1 MKWVAM
7 VMSFIMGN
15 MQKHSLGI
23 KDSAMEIFDEVV
35 FKSRSAV
42 MLTLAAFAAIII
54 LCGGLFMAIIQ
65 ATTQYDLTGQ
75 VFFSSTIA
83 VGLILAA
90 LSLITCAIVFTQAW
104 PGIRTHRASQLN
116 KAADEALKQQQTAK
130 PSGLDQALALLV
142 MDFVK
147 EREANRLHK
156 AQQAAA
162 RPSEMRSAPR
172 QSSDPLKESSMNRH

>member
-7 VMSFIMGN
+7 IMSFIMGN

-35 FKSRSAV
+35 YKSRSAV
-42 MLTLAAFAAIII
+42 MLTLGAFAAIII

-65 ATTQYDLTGQ
+65 ATTQYDMTGQ
-75 VFFSSTIA
+75 IFFSSTIA

-90 LSLITCAIVFTQAW
+90 LSLIVCAVVFTRAW
-104 PGIRTHRASQLN
+104 PGVRTHLP
-116 KAADEALKQQQTAK
+116 KPEVKVEAQGPQVGNSLE
-130 PSGLDQALALLV
+130 QAVALLV

-147 EREANRLHK
+147 EREASRLRRD
-156 AQQAAA
+156 QQAAS
-162 RPSEMRSAPR
+162 RESEMRSARR
-172 QSSDPLKESSMNRH
+172 QSPSDLKESSQNHH